1 MTGAVAD
8 ISTSSRLQEFV
19 DGHTHLPTPY
29 LVMDLDIVAQRYDA
43 LRDALPQARI
53 FYAVKAN
60 PAPEV
65 LRVLAAAG
73 SSFDVASIGE
83 IDLCRALGIAPERLS
98 FGNTVKK
105 EAAIAAAY
113 AAGVRTFA
121 VDAPEELDKLTLLA
135 PRSTLLI
142 RLVSEGGGAD
152 WPLSRKFGTTEE
164 AALTLM
170 RRAVARGHR
179 VGVSFHVGSQQREPQ
194 AWDAP
199 LAATRRLRDA
209 LRRDGHDLVAVNLG
223 GGLPSHHAQPTP
235 PLAAYGEHIRDALR
249 RHGMTD
255 LDVMTEPGRFLVGDA
270 GVIRAEVVLATAKP
284 SDGGRRWVY
293 LDIGMFNGLVET
305 QEEAIR
311 YRITCPGAVGDE
323 TPAVLAGP
331 TCDSLDILYERVPYP
346 LPAGLRAGDPVEI
359 HSTGAYTT
367 SYSSVGFNGIEP
379 LRTYHLSAT
388 HSSNGELL

>member
-1 MTGAVAD
+1 MTGTLAD
-8 ISTSSRLQEFV
+8 LRTSSRLQEFV

-29 LVMDLDIVAQRYDA
+29 LVMDLDIVRQRYDA
-43 LRDALPQARI
+43 LRGAIPDARI

-83 IDLCRALGIAPERLS
+83 IELCQSLGIGPERLS
-98 FGNTVKK
+98 FGNTMKK
-105 EAAIAAAY
+105 EAAILAAY

-121 VDAPEELDKLTLLA
+121 VDAPEELDKLTRCA

-152 WPLSRKFGTTEE
+152 WPLSRKFGTTED

-170 RRAVARGHR
+170 TRAIARGHR

-199 LAATRRLRDA
+199 LRATRRLRDA
-209 LRRDGHDLVAVNLG
+209 LRRNGHDLVAVNLG

-235 PLAAYGEHIRDALR
+235 PLAAYGENIRDALR
-249 RHGMTD
+249 RYGMTD
-255 LDVMTEPGRFLVGDA
+255 LDVMTEPGRYLVGDA
-270 GVIRAEVVLATAKP
+270 GVIRAEVVLTTEKP
-284 SDGGRRWVY
+284 SDDGRRWVY
-293 LDIGMFNGLVET
+293 LDIGMFNGLIET

-311 YRITCPGAVGDE
+311 YRITCPGADGED

-331 TCDSLDILYERVPYP
+331 TCDSLDILYEREPYP

-379 LRTYHLSAT
+379 LRTYHLPAT
-388 HSSNGELL
+388 TSSNGELL